1 MDFGL
6 NTALQFLS
14 AWAMRSVTVAIPL
27 TGLLLLAIFLGARRQ
42 GAPPKPLKR
51 KRRELL
57 RPQMPSGLINVGN
70 SCYLSSVLQLL
81 ASAGELVINHFRA
94 CNLPIASALSELLE
108 AINRGEERRLAPISF
123 IKSFA
128 GASMGEG
135 LSPEQQDAHEFLL
148 ALLNMKSKDRKQR
161 RRNPADSITLDTA
174 EIDKSILSVS
184 DPFTGVLLRELIC
197 LPCASKRKLRHT
209 SSLRIEPFSCVT
221 LTPPSSSSLKISE
234 ALYKH
239 FCAPER
245 FSDYCNYNA
254 NGDSCGFGA
263 VNQKRPLIFP
273 RLLFLHVSLLLQA
286 GDSHLKSQQV
296 IETEAELSG
305 PGYRYKLVSIIVHY
319 GQGGL
324 AGHFVCYRR
333 ILGKTWIE
341 CNDEDI
347 KTVSEELVMAQR
359 AYILLY
365 ERED

>member
-1 MDFGL
+1 
-6 NTALQFLS
+6 
-14 AWAMRSVTVAIPL
+14 MRSVTVTIPL

-42 GAPPKPLKR
+42 GATLKPLKR

-57 RPQMPSGLINVGN
+57 RSKMPSGLINVGN

-94 CNLPIASALSELLE
+94 CDLPIASALSELLE
-108 AINRGEERRLAPISF
+108 AINCGEERRLAPIAF

-128 GASMGEG
+128 GASMGG
-135 LSPEQQDAHEFLL
+135 LSPDQQDAHEFLL

-161 RRNPADSITLDTA
+161 RRNPADSLTFDSA
-174 EIDKSILSVS
+174 EIDKSIVSVS
-184 DPFTGVLLRELIC
+184 DPFTGVLLKELIC
-197 LPCASKRKLRHT
+197 LPCASKRKLRHA

-221 LTPPSSSSLKISE
+221 LTPPPSSSSSSLKVSE

-245 FSDYCNYNA
+245 FSDYCNYKA

-273 RLLFLHVSLLLQA
+273 RLLFLHVSLLLT

-305 PGYRYKLVSIIVHY
+305 PGYRYKLVSTIVHY

-333 ILGKTWIE
+333 SLGKMWIE
-341 CNDEDI
+341 CNDENI
-347 KTVSEELVMAQR
+347 KTVSEEHVMAQR